1 MKAIFKDQTI
11 EFDENDQKEIVKL
24 ADAIGCSVE
33 YITAVIQ
40 KAIEATC
47 FFSCSIEMTK
57 DKFNKLSEALDN
69 TIEKMQYEHVGIEDK
84 QEYCT
89 FKSRLKPY
97 NKRRSFQ
104 RPVFW
109 KRTRSRLY
117 KKPP

>member
-1 MKAIFKDQTI
+1 MKAIFRGRVF
-11 EFDENDQKEIVKL
+11 EFDENDQEAITKL
-24 ADAIGCSVE
+24 ADTIGCSVE
-33 YITAVIQ
+33 YIIAAIQ
-40 KAIEATC
+40 KVIEATGS
-47 FFSCSIEMTK
+47 FSSSIEMTK
-57 DKFNKLSEALDN
+57 EKFNELSEALDN
-69 TIEKMQYEHVGIEDK
+69 MIEKIQYEHVGIEDK
-84 QEYCT
+84 PEYCT

>member
-33 YITAVIQ
+33 YITAAIQ

-69 TIEKMQYEHVGIEDK
+69 MIEEK